1 MCRMLGVSPSG
12 YYAWTG
18 RRPSARSLADA
29 VLTERIKRIHEE
41 SRETYGV
48 PRVHRTALADQLRKE
63 DASCCLSRGGLR
75 ESGALPPHP
84 RGPSAPRRRPRATA
98 PWTPETQNINCPPKR
113 GSSRGRMGSVLPNGI
128 SQDPLTFRK
137 HQGRSR
143 KPLDHDHRAVIG
155 ERFGPHEELDL
166 SVQGQRKLPG
176 YEVAVSP

>member
-1 MCRMLGVSPSG
+1 MRPAS
-12 YYAWTG
+12 
-18 RRPSARSLADA
+18 RRR
-29 VLTERIKRIHEE
+29 
-41 SRETYGV
+41 
-48 PRVHRTALADQLRKE
+48 
-63 DASCCLSRGGLR
+63 RGGYNCCEAGLVRERDMGPPDALELLR
-75 ESGALPPHP
+75 QLLRTLAGCGA
-84 RGPSAPRRRPRATA
+84 APRATA

-113 GSSRGRMGSVLPNGI
+113 GSSRRRMGSVLPNGI